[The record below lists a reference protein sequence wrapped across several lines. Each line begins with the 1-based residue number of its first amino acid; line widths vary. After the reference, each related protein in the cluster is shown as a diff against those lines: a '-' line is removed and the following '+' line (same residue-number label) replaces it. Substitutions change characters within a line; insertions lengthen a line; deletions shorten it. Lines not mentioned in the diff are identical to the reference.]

1 MDEAGVSATV
11 QQSQLRAWPYAAR
24 GQNSALALAVFP
36 RARLGHF
43 PTPLEPMDRLAE
55 HLDSPRIWV
64 KRDDCTSLSS
74 GGKKTRK
81 PEFLMADVLGQGA
94 DTIITQGATQSNHT
108 RQTAAVP
115 SHAAQARASDVK
127 RLCVGTVSG
136 PPAMTWGR
144 AMTFPPK
151 A

>member
-1 MDEAGVSATV
+1 MDEAGTSATV
-11 QQSQLRAWPYAAR
+11 QQSQLRAWPSAAR
-24 GQNSALALAVFP
+24 GQSVVRALAAFP
-36 RARLGHF
+36 RARLGLF

-81 PEFLMADVLGQGA
+81 PEFLMADALGQGA
-94 DTIITQGATQSNHT
+94 DTIIIQGATHT
-108 RQTAAVP
+108 AR
-115 SHAAQARASDVK
+115 ARASQLK
-127 RLCVGTVSG
+127 RLCGGTVSG
-136 PPAMTWGR
+136 PIAMTRGR
-144 AMTFPPK
+144 AMTVPPK